1 MPLFYRMNKK
11 YIVSTCFLIISLC
24 GYFTIISLSFLV
36 IPQEVDARCPNGY
49 HKSPSGD
56 CEKVTDTKGMPR
68 CENGYHRSPDGDCER
83 VSSSAVDYVDTE
95 DKGKSSRETDEDKDD
110 LFNNDDNKYFDFTN
124 KKNNNEKNS
133 DEKSNDPLNQ
143 IFGNNNNAKD
153 SDKKEAESEP
163 TLPQPT
169 LSDEIELAGKVNH
182 VVDGDTLDIN
192 DIRIRLSLVDTPE
205 RGDLGFKE
213 ATQFV
218 VKLCLG
224 ENAEVD
230 MDDGQRRGSFGR
242 EIGVVYCDGKNL
254 NEQLMENNLGI
265 IDTRFCE
272 KSEFSN
278 EKWAKPYC

>member
-1 MPLFYRMNKK
+1 MTNERIIF
-11 YIVSTCFLIISLC
+11 ITCLLRIGIFVFIMIS
-24 GYFTIISLSFLV
+24 FLSFLLLP
-36 IPQEVDARCPNGY
+36 IQEVSARCPNGY

-68 CENGYHRSPDGDCER
+68 CPNGYHRSPDGDCER
-83 VSSSAVDYVDTE
+83 VSSSTTADRDN
-95 DKGKSSRETDEDKDD
+95 GKSSRENDDDKDD
-110 LFNNDDNKYFDFTN
+110 NSNNKGNKYFDFTN
-124 KKNNNEKNS
+124 TKNNNEKNS
-133 DEKSNDPLNQ
+133 DNKSYDPLNQ
-143 IFGNNNNAKD
+143 IFGNNNDDEKD
-153 SDKKEAESEP
+153 NDEKEEESEP
-163 TLPQPT
+163 TLPKPT
-169 LSDEIELAGKVNH
+169 LSDEIELSGKVNH

-205 RGDLGFKE
+205 RGDPGFKE

-254 NEQLMENNLGI
+254 NEQLMKI
-265 IDTRFCE
+265 I
-272 KSEFSN
+272 
-278 EKWAKPYC
+278 

>member
-1 MPLFYRMNKK
+1 MQLHINILFATTTT
-11 YIVSTCFLIISLC
+11 IVFLFSLLFPIISQAQLFPMENDIQD
-24 GYFTIISLSFLV
+24 GNDDDIKNIKNNYFINV
-36 IPQEVDARCPNGY
+36 
-49 HKSPSGD
+49 K
-56 CEKVTDTKGMPR
+56 
-68 CENGYHRSPDGDCER
+68 
-83 VSSSAVDYVDTE
+83 
-95 DKGKSSRETDEDKDD
+95 
-110 LFNNDDNKYFDFTN
+110 DDNKQED
-124 KKNNNEKNS
+124 
-133 DEKSNDPLNQ
+133 
-143 IFGNNNNAKD
+143 G
-153 SDKKEAESEP
+153 ESEP
-163 TLPQPT
+163 TLPKPT
-169 LSDEIELAGKVNH
+169 ISDEIELAGKVNH

-205 RGDLGFKE
+205 RGDPGFKE

-242 EIGVVYCDGKNL
+242 EIGVVYCDGENL

-278 EKWAKPYC
+278 DKWAKPYC

>member
-1 MPLFYRMNKK
+1 MENDIQDGNDDDIKDIKNY
-11 YIVSTCFLIISLC
+11 
-24 GYFTIISLSFLV
+24 YFINV
-36 IPQEVDARCPNGY
+36 
-49 HKSPSGD
+49 K
-56 CEKVTDTKGMPR
+56 
-68 CENGYHRSPDGDCER
+68 
-83 VSSSAVDYVDTE
+83 
-95 DKGKSSRETDEDKDD
+95 
-110 LFNNDDNKYFDFTN
+110 DDNKQEED
-124 KKNNNEKNS
+124 
-133 DEKSNDPLNQ
+133 
-143 IFGNNNNAKD
+143 
-153 SDKKEAESEP
+153 ESEP
-163 TLPQPT
+163 TLPKPT

-205 RGDLGFKE
+205 RGDPGFKE

-230 MDDGQRRGSFGR
+230 IDDGQRRGSFGR
-242 EIGVVYCDGKNL
+242 EIGVVYCDGENL

-278 EKWAKPYC
+278 DEWAKSYC

>member
-1 MPLFYRMNKK
+1 MENDIQDGNDDDIKDIK
-11 YIVSTCFLIISLC
+11 NN
-24 GYFTIISLSFLV
+24 YFINV
-36 IPQEVDARCPNGY
+36 
-49 HKSPSGD
+49 K
-56 CEKVTDTKGMPR
+56 
-68 CENGYHRSPDGDCER
+68 
-83 VSSSAVDYVDTE
+83 
-95 DKGKSSRETDEDKDD
+95 
-110 LFNNDDNKYFDFTN
+110 DDNKQED
-124 KKNNNEKNS
+124 
-133 DEKSNDPLNQ
+133 
-143 IFGNNNNAKD
+143 G
-153 SDKKEAESEP
+153 ESEP
-163 TLPQPT
+163 TLPKPT
-169 LSDEIELAGKVNH
+169 ISDEIELAGKVNH

-192 DIRIRLSLVDTPE
+192 DIRICLSLVDTPE
-205 RGDLGFKE
+205 RGDPGFKE

-272 KSEFSN
+272 KSEFSI

>member
-1 MPLFYRMNKK
+1 MSLF
-11 YIVSTCFLIISLC
+11 V
-24 GYFTIISLSFLV
+24 YFTISLSFLLP
-36 IPQEVDARCPNGY
+36 IQEVSGRCPNGY

-56 CEKVTDTKGMPR
+56 CEQVTDTKGMPR

-83 VSSSAVDYVDTE
+83 VSSSPVDYVDTE
-95 DKGKSSRETDEDKDD
+95 DNGKSSRDDDKDD
-110 LFNNDDNKYFDFTN
+110 DSNNYNKYFDFTN
-124 KKNNNEKNS
+124 TKNNNEKNF
-133 DEKSNDPLNQ
+133 DDKSNDPLNQ
-143 IFGNNNNAKD
+143 IFGNNNEKD
-153 SDKKEAESEP
+153 SDKKEKSEP
-163 TLPQPT
+163 TLPKHT

-205 RGDLGFKE
+205 RGDPGFKE

-242 EIGVVYCDGKNL
+242 EIGVVYCDGENL
-254 NEQLMENNLGI
+254 NEQLMENDLGI

-272 KSEFSN
+272 QSEFSN

>member
-1 MPLFYRMNKK
+1 M
-11 YIVSTCFLIISLC
+11 LIQKIKVKVLETLMMIKVMILTMIINIFH
-24 GYFTIISLSFLV
+24 FT
-36 IPQEVDARCPNGY
+36 N
-49 HKSPSGD
+49 
-56 CEKVTDTKGMPR
+56 TK
-68 CENGYHRSPDGDCER
+68 N
-83 VSSSAVDYVDTE
+83 
-95 DKGKSSRETDEDKDD
+95 
-110 LFNNDDNKYFDFTN
+110 N
-124 KKNNNEKNS
+124 KKNN
-133 DEKSNDPLNQ
+133 DD
-143 IFGNNNNAKD
+143 AKD
-153 SDKKEAESEP
+153 NDKKEESEP
-163 TLPQPT
+163 TLPKPT

-205 RGDLGFKE
+205 RGDSGFKE

-254 NEQLMENNLGI
+254 NEQLMDNNLGI

>member
-1 MPLFYRMNKK
+1 MQLHINILFATTTS
-11 YIVSTCFLIISLC
+11 VFLFSLLFPINLQAQLFHI
-24 GYFTIISLSFLV
+24 GNDI
-36 IPQEVDARCPNGY
+36 QD
-49 HKSPSGD
+49 
-56 CEKVTDTKGMPR
+56 
-68 CENGYHRSPDGDCER
+68 RSDD
-83 VSSSAVDYVDTE
+83 SI
-95 DKGKSSRETDEDKDD
+95 KDI
-110 LFNNDDNKYFDFTN
+110 
-124 KKNNNEKNS
+124 KNNYTINVKNDNNEE
-133 DEKSNDPLNQ
+133 EK
-143 IFGNNNNAKD
+143 
-153 SDKKEAESEP
+153 EESEP
-163 TLPQPT
+163 TLPKPT

-205 RGDLGFKE
+205 RGDSGFKE
-213 ATQFV
+213 ATEFA

-230 MDDGQRRGSFGR
+230 MDDDQRRGSFGR

-278 EKWAKPYC
+278 DKWAKPYC

>member
-1 MPLFYRMNKK
+1 LQLHINILFATTTT
-11 YIVSTCFLIISLC
+11 IVFLFSLLFPIISQAQLFPMENDIQD
-24 GYFTIISLSFLV
+24 GNDDDIKDIKNNYFINV
-36 IPQEVDARCPNGY
+36 
-49 HKSPSGD
+49 K
-56 CEKVTDTKGMPR
+56 
-68 CENGYHRSPDGDCER
+68 
-83 VSSSAVDYVDTE
+83 
-95 DKGKSSRETDEDKDD
+95 
-110 LFNNDDNKYFDFTN
+110 DDNKQED
-124 KKNNNEKNS
+124 
-133 DEKSNDPLNQ
+133 
-143 IFGNNNNAKD
+143 G
-153 SDKKEAESEP
+153 ESEP
-163 TLPQPT
+163 TLPKPT
-169 LSDEIELAGKVNH
+169 ISDEIELAGKVNH

-205 RGDLGFKE
+205 RGDPGFKE

-242 EIGVVYCDGKNL
+242 EIGVVYCDGENL

-278 EKWAKPYC
+278 DKWAKPYC

>member
-1 MPLFYRMNKK
+1 M
-11 YIVSTCFLIISLC
+11 
-24 GYFTIISLSFLV
+24 
-36 IPQEVDARCPNGY
+36 
-49 HKSPSGD
+49 
-56 CEKVTDTKGMPR
+56 
-68 CENGYHRSPDGDCER
+68 ENDIQDGND
-83 VSSSAVDYVDTE
+83 DDI
-95 DKGKSSRETDEDKDD
+95 KDIK
-110 LFNNDDNKYFDFTN
+110 NNYPINIKDDNKQED
-124 KKNNNEKNS
+124 
-133 DEKSNDPLNQ
+133 
-143 IFGNNNNAKD
+143 
-153 SDKKEAESEP
+153 DKSEP
-163 TLPQPT
+163 TLPKPT

-205 RGDLGFKE
+205 RGDPGFKE

-242 EIGVVYCDGKNL
+242 EIGVVYCDGENL

-278 EKWAKPYC
+278 DKWAKPYC

>member
-1 MPLFYRMNKK
+1 MQLHINILFATTTT
-11 YIVSTCFLIISLC
+11 IVFLFSLLFLINSQAQL
-24 GYFTIISLSFLV
+24 F
-36 IPQEVDARCPNGY
+36 P
-49 HKSPSGD
+49 
-56 CEKVTDTKGMPR
+56 M
-68 CENGYHRSPDGDCER
+68 ENDIQDGND
-83 VSSSAVDYVDTE
+83 DDI
-95 DKGKSSRETDEDKDD
+95 KDIK
-110 LFNNDDNKYFDFTN
+110 NNYPINIKDDNKQED
-124 KKNNNEKNS
+124 
-133 DEKSNDPLNQ
+133 
-143 IFGNNNNAKD
+143 
-153 SDKKEAESEP
+153 DKSEP
-163 TLPQPT
+163 TLPKPT

-205 RGDLGFKE
+205 RGDPGFKE

-242 EIGVVYCDGKNL
+242 EIGVVYCDGENL

-278 EKWAKPYC
+278 DKWAKPYC

>member
-1 MPLFYRMNKK
+1 
-11 YIVSTCFLIISLC
+11 
-24 GYFTIISLSFLV
+24 
-36 IPQEVDARCPNGY
+36 
-49 HKSPSGD
+49 
-56 CEKVTDTKGMPR
+56 MPR

-83 VSSSAVDYVDTE
+83 VSSSAVDYVDSE
-95 DKGKSSRETDEDKDD
+95 DNDKSSRETEDDKDD
-110 LFNNDDNKYFDFTN
+110 DSNNDNKYFDFTN
-124 KKNNNEKNS
+124 TKNNNEKNS

-143 IFGNNNNAKD
+143 IFGNNNDDAKD
-153 SDKKEAESEP
+153 NDKKEESEP
-163 TLPQPT
+163 TLPKPT

-205 RGDLGFKE
+205 RGDPGFKE

-242 EIGVVYCDGKNL
+242 EIGVVYCDGENL

-272 KSEFSN
+272 ISEFSN
-278 EKWAKPYC
+278 EKWAKSYC

>member
-1 MPLFYRMNKK
+1 MQLHINILFATTTT
-11 YIVSTCFLIISLC
+11 IVFLFSLL
-24 GYFTIISLSFLV
+24 FPINSQAQLF
-36 IPQEVDARCPNGY
+36 P
-49 HKSPSGD
+49 
-56 CEKVTDTKGMPR
+56 M
-68 CENGYHRSPDGDCER
+68 ENDIQDGND
-83 VSSSAVDYVDTE
+83 DDI
-95 DKGKSSRETDEDKDD
+95 KDIK
-110 LFNNDDNKYFDFTN
+110 NNYPINIKDDNKQED
-124 KKNNNEKNS
+124 
-133 DEKSNDPLNQ
+133 
-143 IFGNNNNAKD
+143 
-153 SDKKEAESEP
+153 DKSEP
-163 TLPQPT
+163 TLPKPT

-205 RGDLGFKE
+205 RGDPGFKE

-218 VKLCLG
+218 VKLCLR

-242 EIGVVYCDGKNL
+242 EIGVVYCDGENL

-278 EKWAKPYC
+278 DKWAKPYC

>member
-11 YIVSTCFLIISLC
+11 YFVSTCFLIISLC
-24 GYFTIISLSFLV
+24 GYFTTISLSFLV
-36 IPQEVDARCPNGY
+36 IQEVDARCPNGY

-68 CENGYHRSPDGDCER
+68 CPNGYHRSPDGDCER
-83 VSSSAVDYVDTE
+83 VSSSATADT
-95 DKGKSSRETDEDKDD
+95 DNGKSSRENDD
-110 LFNNDDNKYFDFTN
+110 DDDDNSNNNDKYFDFTN
-124 KKNNNEKNS
+124 TKNNKEKNS
-133 DEKSNDPLNQ
+133 DDKSHDPLNQ

-153 SDKKEAESEP
+153 NDEKEEESEP

-205 RGDLGFKE
+205 RGDPGFKE

-254 NEQLMENNLGI
+254 NEQLMDNNLGI

-278 EKWAKPYC
+278 NKWAKPYC

>member
-1 MPLFYRMNKK
+1 MEINYKK
-11 YIVSTCFLIISLC
+11 NIVIMGFVIVSLFV
-24 GYFTIISLSFLV
+24 YFTISLSFLLP
-36 IPQEVDARCPNGY
+36 IQEVSARCPNGY

-56 CEKVTDTKGMPR
+56 CEEVTDTKGMPR

-83 VSSSAVDYVDTE
+83 VSSSPLDYFDT
-95 DKGKSSRETDEDKDD
+95 DKGRSSSETHEDKDD
-110 LFNNDDNKYFDFTN
+110 DSNNDNKYSDFTN
-124 KKNNNEKNS
+124 TKNNNKKNS
-133 DEKSNDPLNQ
+133 DDKSHDPLNH

-153 SDKKEAESEP
+153 NDGKEEESEP
-163 TLPQPT
+163 TLPKPT

-205 RGDLGFKE
+205 RGDPGFKE

-254 NEQLMENNLGI
+254 NEQLMDNNLGI
-265 IDTRFCE
+265 IDTHFCE

>member
-1 MPLFYRMNKK
+1 M
-11 YIVSTCFLIISLC
+11 
-24 GYFTIISLSFLV
+24 
-36 IPQEVDARCPNGY
+36 
-49 HKSPSGD
+49 
-56 CEKVTDTKGMPR
+56 
-68 CENGYHRSPDGDCER
+68 ENDIQDGND
-83 VSSSAVDYVDTE
+83 DDI
-95 DKGKSSRETDEDKDD
+95 KDIK
-110 LFNNDDNKYFDFTN
+110 NNYPINIKDDNKQED
-124 KKNNNEKNS
+124 
-133 DEKSNDPLNQ
+133 
-143 IFGNNNNAKD
+143 
-153 SDKKEAESEP
+153 DKSEP
-163 TLPQPT
+163 TLPKPT

-205 RGDLGFKE
+205 RGDPGFKE

-242 EIGVVYCDGKNL
+242 EIGVVYCDGENL
-254 NEQLMENNLGI
+254 NEQLTENNLGI

-278 EKWAKPYC
+278 DKWAKPYC

>member
-1 MPLFYRMNKK
+1 MEQQVVA
-11 YIVSTCFLIISLC
+11 IE
-24 GYFTIISLSFLV
+24 TI
-36 IPQEVDARCPNGY
+36 
-49 HKSPSGD
+49 
-56 CEKVTDTKGMPR
+56 KV
-68 CENGYHRSPDGDCER
+68 E
-83 VSSSAVDYVDTE
+83 
-95 DKGKSSRETDEDKDD
+95 
-110 LFNNDDNKYFDFTN
+110 
-124 KKNNNEKNS
+124 
-133 DEKSNDPLNQ
+133 
-143 IFGNNNNAKD
+143 
-153 SDKKEAESEP
+153 
-163 TLPQPT
+163 
-169 LSDEIELAGKVNH
+169 KVNH

-205 RGDLGFKE
+205 RGNPGFKE

-254 NEQLMENNLGI
+254 NEQLMDNNLGI
-265 IDTRFCE
+265 IDTGFCE

>member
-1 MPLFYRMNKK
+1 
-11 YIVSTCFLIISLC
+11 
-24 GYFTIISLSFLV
+24 
-36 IPQEVDARCPNGY
+36 
-49 HKSPSGD
+49 
-56 CEKVTDTKGMPR
+56 
-68 CENGYHRSPDGDCER
+68 
-83 VSSSAVDYVDTE
+83 
-95 DKGKSSRETDEDKDD
+95 
-110 LFNNDDNKYFDFTN
+110 
-124 KKNNNEKNS
+124 
-133 DEKSNDPLNQ
+133 
-143 IFGNNNNAKD
+143 
-153 SDKKEAESEP
+153 
-163 TLPQPT
+163 
-169 LSDEIELAGKVNH
+169 

-205 RGDLGFKE
+205 RGDPGFKE

-254 NEQLMENNLGI
+254 NEQLMDNNLGI

>member
-1 MPLFYRMNKK
+1 MGLF
-11 YIVSTCFLIISLC
+11 V
-24 GYFTIISLSFLV
+24 YFTISLSFFLP
-36 IPQEVDARCPNGY
+36 IQEVSARCPNGY

-56 CEKVTDTKGMPR
+56 CEEVTDTKGMTR
-68 CENGYHRSPDGDCER
+68 CPTGYNRSPDGDCER
-83 VSSSAVDYVDTE
+83 LRSSPVDYVDTE
-95 DKGKSSRETDEDKDD
+95 DNDKSSRETDDDKDD
-110 LFNNDDNKYFDFTN
+110 LSNDDNKYFHFTN
-124 KKNNNEKNS
+124 IKNNNKKNS

-143 IFGNNNNAKD
+143 IFGINNAKD
-153 SDKKEAESEP
+153 NDKKEESEP
-163 TLPQPT
+163 TLPKPT

-205 RGDLGFKE
+205 RGDPGFKE

-242 EIGVVYCDGKNL
+242 EIGVVYCDGENL
-254 NEQLMENNLGI
+254 NERLMENNLGI
-265 IDTRFCE
+265 IDTSFCE

-278 EKWAKPYC
+278 DKWAKSYC

>member
-1 MPLFYRMNKK
+1 MYIIYKKNIVIIGLLIMSLF
-11 YIVSTCFLIISLC
+11 V
-24 GYFTIISLSFLV
+24 YFTISLPFLFPP
-36 IPQEVDARCPNGY
+36 IQEVSARCPNGY

-56 CEKVTDTKGMPR
+56 CEKVTDTKGMQR
-68 CENGYHRSPDGDCER
+68 CPDGYHRSPDGDCER
-83 VSSSAVDYVDTE
+83 VSSSAAADTE
-95 DKGKSSRETDEDKDD
+95 DNGISSRENDD
-110 LFNNDDNKYFDFTN
+110 DNDDSNNNDKYFDFTN
-124 KKNNNEKNS
+124 TKNNKKNS
-133 DEKSNDPLNQ
+133 DDKSIDPLSQ
-143 IFGNNNNAKD
+143 IFGNNNAKD
-153 SDKKEAESEP
+153 NDKKEESEP
-163 TLPQPT
+163 TLPKPT
-169 LSDEIELAGKVNH
+169 LSDEIELAGEVNH

-205 RGDLGFKE
+205 RGDPGFKE

-242 EIGVVYCDGKNL
+242 EIGVVYCDGENL

-278 EKWAKPYC
+278 DKWAKPYC

>member
-11 YIVSTCFLIISLC
+11 NFVSTCFLIISIC
-24 GYFTIISLSFLV
+24 GYFTTISLLFLV
-36 IPQEVDARCPNGY
+36 IQDVDARCPNGY

-56 CEKVTDTKGMPR
+56 CE
-68 CENGYHRSPDGDCER
+68 R
-83 VSSSAVDYVDTE
+83 VSSSASDYVDT
-95 DKGKSSRETDEDKDD
+95 DNGKSSRENNDDDKDD
-110 LFNNDDNKYFDFTN
+110 YNNDDNKYFDFTN
-124 KKNNNEKNS
+124 TKNNKEKNS
-133 DEKSNDPLNQ
+133 DDKSHDPLNQ
-143 IFGNNNNAKD
+143 IFGNSNDDEKD
-153 SDKKEAESEP
+153 NDKKEEESEP

-205 RGDLGFKE
+205 RGDPGFKE

>member
-1 MPLFYRMNKK
+1 LQLHINILFATTTT
-11 YIVSTCFLIISLC
+11 IVFLFSLLFPIISQAQLFPMENDIQD
-24 GYFTIISLSFLV
+24 GNDDDIKNIKNNYFINV
-36 IPQEVDARCPNGY
+36 
-49 HKSPSGD
+49 K
-56 CEKVTDTKGMPR
+56 
-68 CENGYHRSPDGDCER
+68 
-83 VSSSAVDYVDTE
+83 
-95 DKGKSSRETDEDKDD
+95 
-110 LFNNDDNKYFDFTN
+110 DDNKQED
-124 KKNNNEKNS
+124 
-133 DEKSNDPLNQ
+133 
-143 IFGNNNNAKD
+143 G
-153 SDKKEAESEP
+153 ESEP
-163 TLPQPT
+163 TLPKPT
-169 LSDEIELAGKVNH
+169 ISDEIELAGKVNH

-205 RGDLGFKE
+205 RGDPGFKE

-242 EIGVVYCDGKNL
+242 EIGVVYCDGENL

-278 EKWAKPYC
+278 DKWAKPYC